1 MVANRLDV
9 VAVCSVL
16 SDDADVV
23 LASGVEH
30 VGFAVAVGNVGDGAK
45 RRLVYEVEVEL
56 S

>member
-1 MVANRLDV
+1 VVADRLDV

-23 LASGVEH
+23 LAGGVEH
-30 VGFAVAVGNVGDGAK
+30 VGFAVTVGNVADGAK
-45 RRLVYEVEVEL
+45 RSLVCKVEVEL

>member
-1 MVANRLDV
+1 MVADRLDV

-23 LASGVEH
+23 LAGGVEH
-30 VGFAVAVGNVGDGAK
+30 VAFAVAVGNVADGAEGGI
-45 RRLVYEVEVEL
+45 VSDVEL